1 MHSVRTCEK
10 FMEVSGTKGD
20 PFYAPGA
27 QPSPA
32 EQRNGLQLN
41 GLIKF
46 KVVTVQVGWSI
57 LLDKSFGIG

>member
-1 MHSVRTCEK
+1 
-10 FMEVSGTKGD
+10 MEVSGTKGD